1 LLIALAVHHMD
12 TMDTLT
18 EDDLAL
24 CLGALTTPQQLSVA
38 TAVCW
43 RWCRLAR
50 GRSLLLRLLFTQ
62 AEELSL
68 KERNRPI
75 YLPPMCNE
83 AGYSNDEELLPPFSK
98 WGELYPEL
106 QPLVDAHKALGKGEK
121 KDAVVSVPST
131 FVLVKML
138 TSEGDVVACHATRA
152 ALRVPLKKRS
162 TDKDDDRG
170 CDEMEMLIEGVTM
183 SAGWQE
189 QNLVAHVLFIN
200 TERERAFAVTPLQG
214 LKMSEGLP
222 NHDDVDY
229 CLRDWEASALEEA
242 AVEAAAMAVM
252 KRAASSGS
260 AAAALVKDE
269 SWSTIVVGQ
278 GMERTFL
285 ALESRTKYQQ
295 KLREAAEQAVK
306 DKKNIYFGVDQKA
319 HLIGDPDD
327 AYGVHAVINIQR
339 VNDTQASI
347 RLMAASASQAGVCS
361 ADTADIWAN
370 ILQQRGLLA
379 MPDASGRQEAAERL
393 TAT

>member
-1 LLIALAVHHMD
+1 MNFAAKLLAKQFNKKNPTSWLASPPSELADPTHAAQ
-12 TMDTLT
+12 MDTLT

-83 AGYSNDEELLPPFSK
+83 AGYCNDEELQPPFSK

-121 KDAVVSVPST
+121 KDAVVSFPST

-152 ALRVPLKKRS
+152 ALRVLLKKRS
-162 TDKDDDRG
+162 TDKDDGGG
-170 CDEMEMLIEGVTM
+170 CDAMEMLIEGVTM

-189 QNLVAHVLFIN
+189 QNLVAHVRFIN

-229 CLRDWEASALEEA
+229 CLRDWDKSGLPVPQ
-242 AVEAAAMAVM
+242 AVLATTSLDQ
-252 KRAASSGS
+252 RI
-260 AAAALVKDE
+260 VK
-269 SWSTIVVGQ
+269 
-278 GMERTFL
+278 
-285 ALESRTKYQQ
+285 QQ
-295 KLREAAEQAVK
+295 KLREAAEQAAEQAVK
-306 DKKNIYFGVDQKA
+306 DKMNIYFGVDQKA
-319 HLIGDPDD
+319 RLITDPDD
-327 AYGVHAVINIQR
+327 EYYVHAVINVQR
-339 VNDTQASI
+339 VNDTQAKI
-347 RLMAASASQAGVCS
+347 RLMAAGASQAGVCS
-361 ADTADIWAN
+361 VDTVDIWAN

-379 MPDASGRQEAAERL
+379 MPDASGRQEAAESP
-393 TAT
+393 TAI

>member
-1 LLIALAVHHMD
+1 MLIALAVHHMD

-83 AGYSNDEELLPPFSK
+83 AGYSNDEELRPPFSK

-121 KDAVVSVPST
+121 KDAVVSFPST

-152 ALRVPLKKRS
+152 ALRVPLEKRS

-229 CLRDWEASALEEA
+229 CLRDWEA
-242 AVEAAAMAVM
+242 
-252 KRAASSGS
+252 
-260 AAAALVKDE
+260 ALVKE
-269 SWSTIVVGQ
+269 WSGLSGI
-278 GMERTFL
+278 
-285 ALESRTKYQQ
+285 TKQR

-306 DKKNIYFGVDQKA
+306 DKKNIYFGVEQKA
-319 HLIGDPDD
+319 HLIADPDD

-361 ADTADIWAN
+361 ADTADMWAN

>member
-1 LLIALAVHHMD
+1 MLTSNFTELRTPPARNLLTTLASGLTLAVHHMN
-12 TMDTLT
+12 TLT

-83 AGYSNDEELLPPFSK
+83 AGYSNDEELQPPFSK

-121 KDAVVSVPST
+121 KDAVVSFPST

-152 ALRVPLKKRS
+152 ALRVLLKKRS
-162 TDKDDDRG
+162 MDKDDGGG
-170 CDEMEMLIEGVTM
+170 CDAMEMLIEGVTM

-200 TERERAFAVTPLQG
+200 TERERAFSVTPLQG

-222 NHDDVDY
+222 NHDDADY
-229 CLRDWEASALEEA
+229 CLRDWEA
-242 AVEAAAMAVM
+242 
-252 KRAASSGS
+252 
-260 AAAALVKDE
+260 ALVKDE
-269 SWSTIVVGQ
+269 SIVDGQ
-278 GMERTFL
+278 GMERSFL
-285 ALESRTKYQQ
+285 KALESRMKYQQ
-295 KLREAAEQAVK
+295 KLRKAAEQAVK
-306 DKKNIYFGVDQKA
+306 DKKNIYFGVDQEA

-327 AYGVHAVINIQR
+327 EYGVHAVINVQR

-347 RLMAASASQAGVCS
+347 RLMAACASQAGVCS
-361 ADTADIWAN
+361 VDSADIWAD
-370 ILQQRGLLA
+370 ILQKCGLLA

>member
-1 LLIALAVHHMD
+1 MNFAAKLLAKLLIVKLQFRNWLAACPSPSNLLTPLTLHQ
-12 TMDTLT
+12 MDTLT

-83 AGYSNDEELLPPFSK
+83 AGYSNDEELQPPFSK

-121 KDAVVSVPST
+121 KDAVVSFPST

-152 ALRVPLKKRS
+152 ALRVLLKKRS
-162 TDKDDDRG
+162 MDKDDGGG
-170 CDEMEMLIEGVTM
+170 CDAMEMLIEGVTM

-200 TERERAFAVTPLQG
+200 TERERAFSVTPLQG

-222 NHDDVDY
+222 NHDDADY
-229 CLRDWEASALEEA
+229 CLRDWEA
-242 AVEAAAMAVM
+242 
-252 KRAASSGS
+252 
-260 AAAALVKDE
+260 ALVKDE
-269 SWSTIVVGQ
+269 SIVDGQ
-278 GMERTFL
+278 GMERSFL
-285 ALESRTKYQQ
+285 KALESRMKYQQ
-295 KLREAAEQAVK
+295 KLRKAAEQAVK
-306 DKKNIYFGVDQKA
+306 DKKNIYFGVDQEA

-327 AYGVHAVINIQR
+327 EYGVHAVINVQR

-361 ADTADIWAN
+361 ADTAEIWAN

>member
-1 LLIALAVHHMD
+1 MLIALAVHHMD

-50 GRSLLLRLLFTQ
+50 GRSLLMRLLFMQ

-121 KDAVVSVPST
+121 KDAVVSFPST

-152 ALRVPLKKRS
+152 ALRVPLEKRS

-229 CLRDWEASALEEA
+229 CLRDWEA
-242 AVEAAAMAVM
+242 
-252 KRAASSGS
+252 
-260 AAAALVKDE
+260 ALVKDE

-278 GMERTFL
+278 GMERTFF

-306 DKKNIYFGVDQKA
+306 DKKNIYFGVEQKA
-319 HLIGDPDD
+319 HLIADPDD

-347 RLMAASASQAGVCS
+347 RLMAACASQAGVCS

>member
-1 LLIALAVHHMD
+1 MLTTLASGLTLAVHHMN
-12 TMDTLT
+12 TLT

-75 YLPPMCNE
+75 YLPPTYNE
-83 AGYSNDEELLPPFSK
+83 AGDFNEEELRPPFSK

-121 KDAVVSVPST
+121 NDAVVSFPST
-131 FVLVKML
+131 FVLVKMM
-138 TSEGDVVACHATRA
+138 TSAGDVVACHATRA

-214 LKMSEGLP
+214 LKISEGLP

-229 CLRDWEASALEEA
+229 CLRDWEA
-242 AVEAAAMAVM
+242 
-252 KRAASSGS
+252 
-260 AAAALVKDE
+260 ALVKDE
-269 SWSTIVVGQ
+269 SIVVGQ
-278 GMERTFL
+278 GMERSFL
-285 ALESRTKYQQ
+285 ALESSMKYQR

-306 DKKNIYFGVDQKA
+306 DKNNIYFGVDQKA
-319 HLIGDPDD
+319 RLITDPDD
-327 AYGVHAVINIQR
+327 AYGVHAVINVQR

-347 RLMAASASQAGVCS
+347 RLMAACASQAGVCS
-361 ADTADIWAN
+361 VDSADIWAD
-370 ILQQRGLLA
+370 ILQKRGLLA
-379 MPDASGRQEAAERL
+379 MPDASERQEAAERP